1 MHLTKLVKRKAVIKK
16 LQQAAKSRG
25 LTFEVTELTRH
36 SAVKV
41 GSTSR
46 TLGRH
51 SEVDEVTAA
60 KFFVQFADELG
71 GKGWWR

>member
-1 MHLTKLVKRKAVIKK
+1 MKRKPVIKQV
-16 LQQAAKSRG
+16 LQTARSRG

-36 SAVKV
+36 SAVKG

-46 TLGRH
+46 TLGHH

-60 KFFVQFADELG
+60 KFFDQFADELG